1 MRVIEAA
8 KGALSAAS
16 RRLLRASPG
25 LPRAASLRLLR
36 AGSFAWLPI
45 VLAGCSDPA
54 MQQLG
59 TDAANGRLLLR
70 QFGCG
75 ECHTIPGVANAR
87 GNVGPPLTHVARRTY
102 LAGRVPN
109 RPEAM
114 AQWIRDPQRFDPM
127 TRMPDLQVSEAHAR
141 DMVAYLFT
149 LD

>member
-1 MRVIEAA
+1 MRVIDIGWPGLRIAA
-8 KGALSAAS
+8 RPLPPALS
-16 RRLLRASPG
+16 RG
-25 LPRAASLRLLR
+25 LPRRLPRIASLGLLLI
-36 AGSFAWLPI
+36 A
-45 VLAGCSDPA
+45 VAGCSDPA
-54 MQQLG
+54 MQRLDA
-59 TDAANGRLLLR
+59 DAANGRLLLR

-75 ECHTIPGVANAR
+75 ECHTIPGVVDAR
-87 GNVGPPLTHVARRTY
+87 GNVGPPLTKVARRTY

-109 RPEAM
+109 RPETM